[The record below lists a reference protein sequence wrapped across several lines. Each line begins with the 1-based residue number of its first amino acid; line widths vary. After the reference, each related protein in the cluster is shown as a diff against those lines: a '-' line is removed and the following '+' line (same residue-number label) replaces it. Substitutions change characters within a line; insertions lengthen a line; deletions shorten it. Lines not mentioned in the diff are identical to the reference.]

1 MKKYFV
7 YVILTISLIAN
18 IAMMKR
24 YNVIDSVYKSF
35 TNKPVAIPET
45 YTIYDIQTS
54 MYEKSDYSNIDIL
67 FLGDSITDNCD
78 YNNYYDNY
86 KVVNQGINND
96 TTIGLYNRLDY
107 AIKCKPKK
115 ICIAIGINDIVYY
128 HQETETIIDNYNKI
142 VSKLSAE
149 LPNSEIYIESIY
161 PLSNELIKYDKNIC
175 VVNSAIKDLSD
186 NNKIFF
192 IDVYSELKNKS
203 NIYISDG
210 LHLNGNGYAELIKI
224 LNNNIFSTGE

>member
-7 YVILTISLIAN
+7 YVILIISLLAN
-18 IAMMKR
+18 IAMIKR

-35 TNKPVAIPET
+35 TNKPISIPET

-78 YNNYYDNY
+78 YNNYYDNH

-115 ICIAIGINDIVYY
+115 ICITIGINDIVYY

-175 VVNSAIKDLSD
+175 VVNSAIKDLAD

-210 LHLNGNGYAELIKI
+210 LHLNGNGYTELIKI